1 MLKWRMNCSLFLS
14 PTRSEAWR
22 HLMDTVPCLTL
33 SEMLMLQTLPTH
45 SPLINLDIDR
55 KKLNSIS
62 IDGIVHY
69 TIYGLSLGLHVRYAR
84 LLQIQN

>member
-1 MLKWRMNCSLFLS
+1 
-14 PTRSEAWR
+14 
-22 HLMDTVPCLTL
+22 MDTVPCLTL

-69 TIYGLSLGLHVRYAR
+69 TIHSLSLGLHVRYAR

>member
-1 MLKWRMNCSLFLS
+1 
-14 PTRSEAWR
+14 
-22 HLMDTVPCLTL
+22 MDTVPWLTL
-33 SEMLMLQTLPTH
+33 SEMLMVQTLPTH

-69 TIYGLSLGLHVRYAR
+69 TIYGLSLAIGLHVRYAC